1 MYLNYEVQTEKINNV
16 MKLLSVLLN
25 GLNILQRVNEK
36 DVRINQIEFDS
47 RKVCEGTL
55 FVAQKGVVSDGHDY
69 LDSAIAN
76 GAVAVV
82 VEELPQDINDGIVY
96 IKVDNSSYALGILAK
111 NYFEDP
117 SSKLKLVGITG
128 TNGKTTTATLSYDL
142 FSSLGYCCGLI
153 STIVNKI
160 GSKSL
165 ATERTTPDVL
175 SLNKLLLE
183 MVEAKCEYVFMEV
196 SSHAVVQNRIAGL
209 CFFGGV
215 FSNIT
220 HDHLDYHKTFTNYI
234 NAKKGF
240 FDSLPKNA
248 FALTNIDDRNGEKML
263 EGTKARKYAYSLNRL
278 ADFKTKIVENCFE
291 GLLLNING
299 KEVNTLLVGR
309 FNAYNL
315 TAIYAIARLCGLDE
329 QETLVGLSKLRA
341 AAGRFEPHYL
351 KNGATAIIDYAHTPD
366 ALDNV
371 LSTIN
376 SIRTGGTL
384 ITVVGCGG
392 DRDKTKRP
400 EMAAIAKKS
409 SDILILTSDNP
420 RTEEPERILEDMK
433 SGINNLEKVF
443 TITDRREAIK
453 LATQLTKGKEDI
465 ILIAGKGHETYQEI
479 NGVKH
484 HFDDKEEVSKY

>member
-1 MYLNYEVQTEKINNV
+1 ME
-16 MKLLSVLLN
+16 LLSGLLN
-25 GLNILQRVNEK
+25 GLDIIQRVNAK
-36 DVRINQIEFDS
+36 DVQINQIEFDS
-47 RKVCEGTL
+47 RKVCQGTL
-55 FVAQKGVVSDGHDY
+55 FVAQRGVVSDGHNY
-69 LDSAIAN
+69 LDSAISN

-82 VEELPQDINDGIVY
+82 VEELPQNINDEVVY
-96 IKVDNSSYALGILAK
+96 IQVENSSYALGILAK
-111 NYFEDP
+111 NYFHDP

-160 GSKSL
+160 ADKNFP
-165 ATERTTPDVL
+165 TERTTPDVL

-183 MVEAKCEYVFMEV
+183 MVEAKCEFVFMEV
-196 SSHAVVQNRIAGL
+196 SSHAVVQHRIAGL
-209 CFFGGV
+209 SFFGGV

-240 FDSLPKNA
+240 FDSLSSEA
-248 FALTNIDDRNGEKML
+248 FALTNIDDKNGEKMV
-263 EGTKARKYAYSLNRL
+263 ESAKARKYTYSLSRL
-278 ADFKTKIVENCFE
+278 ADYKTKIVENCFE

-299 KEVNTLLVGR
+299 KDVNTMLVGR

-315 TAIYAIARLCGLDE
+315 TAIYAIARLCGLDD
-329 QETLVGLSKLRA
+329 QETLVGLSKLKA
-341 AAGRFEPHYL
+341 ATGRFEPHYL
-351 KNGATAIIDYAHTPD
+351 KNGATAIVDYAHTPD

-376 SIRTGGTL
+376 SIRTTGVL
-384 ITVVGCGG
+384 VTVVGCGG

-400 EMAAIAKKS
+400 QMASIAQKG

-420 RTEEPERILEDMK
+420 RTESPESILKDMN
-433 SGINNLEKVF
+433 SGINDFDKVF

-453 LATQLTKGKEDI
+453 LAAQLTKGKGDI

-479 NGVKH
+479 NGIKY
-484 HFDDKEEVSKY
+484 HFDDKEEVAKY

>member
-1 MYLNYEVQTEKINNV
+1 ME
-16 MKLLSVLLN
+16 LLSGLLN
-25 GLNILQRVNEK
+25 GLDIIQRVNAK
-36 DVRINQIEFDS
+36 DVQINQIEFDS
-47 RKVCEGTL
+47 RKVCQGTL
-55 FVAQKGVVSDGHDY
+55 FVAQRGVVSDGHNY
-69 LDSAIAN
+69 LDSAISN

-82 VEELPQDINDGIVY
+82 VEELPQNINDEVVY
-96 IKVDNSSYALGILAK
+96 IQVENSSYALGILAK
-111 NYFEDP
+111 NYFHDP

-160 GSKSL
+160 ADKNFP
-165 ATERTTPDVL
+165 TERTTPDVL

-183 MVEAKCEYVFMEV
+183 MVEAKCEFVFMEV
-196 SSHAVVQNRIAGL
+196 SSHAVVQHRIAGL
-209 CFFGGV
+209 SFFGGV

-240 FDSLPKNA
+240 FDSLSSEA
-248 FALTNIDDRNGEKML
+248 FALTNIDDKNGEKMV
-263 EGTKARKYAYSLNRL
+263 ESTKAQKYTYSLSRL
-278 ADFKTKIVENCFE
+278 ADYKTKIVENCFE

-299 KEVNTLLVGR
+299 KDVNTMLVGR

-315 TAIYAIARLCGLDE
+315 TAIYAIARLCGLDD
-329 QETLVGLSKLRA
+329 QETLVGLSKLKA

-351 KNGATAIIDYAHTPD
+351 KNGATAIVDYAHTPD

-376 SIRTGGTL
+376 SIRTTGVL
-384 ITVVGCGG
+384 VTVVGCGG

-400 EMAAIAKKS
+400 QMASIAQKG

-420 RTEEPERILEDMK
+420 RTESPESILKDMN
-433 SGINNLEKVF
+433 SGINDFDKVF

-453 LATQLTKGKEDI
+453 LAAQLTKGKGDI

-479 NGVKH
+479 NGVKY
-484 HFDDKEEVSKY
+484 HFDDKEEVAKY

>member
-1 MYLNYEVQTEKINNV
+1 ME
-16 MKLLSVLLN
+16 LLSGLLN
-25 GLNILQRVNEK
+25 GLDIIQRVNAK
-36 DVRINQIEFDS
+36 DVQINQIEFDS
-47 RKVCEGTL
+47 RKVCQGTL
-55 FVAQKGVVSDGHDY
+55 FVAQRGVVSDGHNY
-69 LDSAIAN
+69 LDSAISN

-82 VEELPQDINDGIVY
+82 VEELPQNINDEVVY
-96 IKVDNSSYALGILAK
+96 IQVENSSYALGILAK
-111 NYFEDP
+111 NYFHDP
-117 SSKLKLVGITG
+117 SSKLKLIGITG

-160 GSKSL
+160 ADKNFP
-165 ATERTTPDVL
+165 TERTTPDVL

-183 MVEAKCEYVFMEV
+183 MVEAKCEFVFMEV
-196 SSHAVVQNRIAGL
+196 SSHAVVQHRIAGL
-209 CFFGGV
+209 SFFGGV

-240 FDSLPKNA
+240 FDSLSSEA
-248 FALTNIDDRNGEKML
+248 FALTNIDDKNGEKMV
-263 EGTKARKYAYSLNRL
+263 ESTKAQKYTYSLSRL
-278 ADFKTKIVENCFE
+278 ADYKTKIVENCFE

-299 KEVNTLLVGR
+299 KDVNTMLVGR

-315 TAIYAIARLCGLDE
+315 TAIYAIARLCGLDD
-329 QETLVGLSKLRA
+329 QETLVGLSKLKA

-351 KNGATAIIDYAHTPD
+351 KNGATAIVDYAHTPD

-376 SIRTGGTL
+376 SIRTTGVL
-384 ITVVGCGG
+384 VTVVGCGG

-400 EMAAIAKKS
+400 QMASIAQKG

-420 RTEEPERILEDMK
+420 RTESPESILKDMN
-433 SGINNLEKVF
+433 SGINDFDKVF

-453 LATQLTKGKEDI
+453 LAAQLTKGKGDI

-479 NGVKH
+479 NGIKY
-484 HFDDKEEVSKY
+484 HFDDKEEVAKY

>member
-1 MYLNYEVQTEKINNV
+1 ME
-16 MKLLSVLLN
+16 LLSSLLN
-25 GLNILQRVNEK
+25 GLDILQRVNEK
-36 DVRINQIEFDS
+36 DVQINQIEFDS
-47 RKVCEGTL
+47 RKVCQGTL
-55 FVAQKGVVSDGHDY
+55 FVAQRGVVSDGHNY
-69 LDSAIAN
+69 LDSAISN

-82 VEELPQDINDGIVY
+82 VEELPQNINDEVVY
-96 IKVDNSSYALGILAK
+96 IKVENSSYALGILAK
-111 NYFEDP
+111 NYFHDP

-142 FSSLGYCCGLI
+142 FTSMGYCCGLI

-160 GSKSL
+160 AGKDFL
-165 ATERTTPDVL
+165 TERTTPDVL

-183 MVEAKCEYVFMEV
+183 MVAAKCEYVFMEV
-196 SSHAVVQNRIAGL
+196 SSHAVVQHRIAGL
-209 CFFGGV
+209 RFFGGV

-240 FDSLPKNA
+240 FDSLSSNA
-248 FALTNIDDRNGEKML
+248 FALTNIDDKNGEKMV
-263 EGTKARKYAYSLNRL
+263 ESTKAKKYTYSLNRI
-278 ADFKTKIVENCFE
+278 ADYKTKIVENCFE

-299 KEVNTLLVGR
+299 KEVNTMLVGR

-315 TAIYAIARLCGLDE
+315 TAIYAIARLCGLNE
-329 QETLVGLSKLRA
+329 QETLIGLSKLKA
-341 AAGRFEPHYL
+341 AAGRFEPYYL
-351 KNGATAIIDYAHTPD
+351 KNGATAIVDYAHTPD
-366 ALDNV
+366 ALENV

-376 SIRTGGTL
+376 SIRTTGVL

-400 EMAAIAKKS
+400 QMAAIAQKG

-420 RTEEPERILEDMK
+420 RTERPESILQDMS
-433 SGINNLEKVF
+433 SGINDFDKVF

-453 LATQLTKGKEDI
+453 LAVQLTKGKGDI

-484 HFDDKEEVSKY
+484 HFDDKEEVAKY

>member
-1 MYLNYEVQTEKINNV
+1 ME
-16 MKLLSVLLN
+16 LLSGLLN
-25 GLNILQRVNEK
+25 GLDIIQRVNAK
-36 DVRINQIEFDS
+36 DVQINQIEFDS
-47 RKVCEGTL
+47 RKVCQGTL
-55 FVAQKGVVSDGHDY
+55 FVAQRGVVSDGHNY
-69 LDSAIAN
+69 LDSAISN

-82 VEELPQDINDGIVY
+82 VEELPQNINDEVVY
-96 IKVDNSSYALGILAK
+96 IQVENSSYALGILAK
-111 NYFEDP
+111 NYFHDP

-160 GSKSL
+160 ADKNFP
-165 ATERTTPDVL
+165 TERTTPDVL

-183 MVEAKCEYVFMEV
+183 MVEAKCEFVFMEV
-196 SSHAVVQNRIAGL
+196 SSHAVVQHRIAGL
-209 CFFGGV
+209 SFFGGV

-240 FDSLPKNA
+240 FDSLSSEA
-248 FALTNIDDRNGEKML
+248 FALTNIDDKNGEKMV
-263 EGTKARKYAYSLNRL
+263 ESTKARKYTYSLSRL
-278 ADFKTKIVENCFE
+278 ADYKTKIVENCFE

-299 KEVNTLLVGR
+299 KDVNTMLVGR

-315 TAIYAIARLCGLDE
+315 TAIYAIARLCGLDD
-329 QETLVGLSKLRA
+329 QETLVGLSKLKA

-351 KNGATAIIDYAHTPD
+351 KNGATAIVDYAHTPD

-376 SIRTGGTL
+376 SIRTTGVL
-384 ITVVGCGG
+384 VTVVGCGG

-400 EMAAIAKKS
+400 QMASIAHKG

-420 RTEEPERILEDMK
+420 RTESPESILKDMN
-433 SGINNLEKVF
+433 SGINDFDKVF

-453 LATQLTKGKEDI
+453 LATQLTKGKGDI

-479 NGVKH
+479 NGIKY
-484 HFDDKEEVSKY
+484 HFDDKEEVAKY

>member
-1 MYLNYEVQTEKINNV
+1 ME
-16 MKLLSVLLN
+16 LLSGLLN
-25 GLNILQRVNEK
+25 GLDIIQRVNAK
-36 DVRINQIEFDS
+36 DVQINQIEFDS
-47 RKVCEGTL
+47 RKVCQGTL
-55 FVAQKGVVSDGHDY
+55 FVAQRGVVSDGHNY
-69 LDSAIAN
+69 LDSAISN

-82 VEELPQDINDGIVY
+82 VEELTQNINDEVVY
-96 IKVDNSSYALGILAK
+96 IQVENSSYALGILAK
-111 NYFEDP
+111 NYFHDP

-160 GSKSL
+160 ADKNFS
-165 ATERTTPDVL
+165 TERTTPDVL

-183 MVEAKCEYVFMEV
+183 MVEAKCEFVFMEV
-196 SSHAVVQNRIAGL
+196 SSHAVVQHRIAGL
-209 CFFGGV
+209 SFFGGV

-240 FDSLPKNA
+240 FDSLSSEA
-248 FALTNIDDRNGEKML
+248 FALTNIDDKNGEKMV
-263 EGTKARKYAYSLNRL
+263 ESTKARKYTYSLSRL
-278 ADFKTKIVENCFE
+278 ADYKTKIVENCFE

-299 KEVNTLLVGR
+299 KDVNTMLVGR

-315 TAIYAIARLCGLDE
+315 TAIYAIARLCGLDD
-329 QETLVGLSKLRA
+329 QETLVGLSKLKA

-351 KNGATAIIDYAHTPD
+351 KNGATAIVDYAHTPD

-376 SIRTGGTL
+376 SIRTTGVL
-384 ITVVGCGG
+384 VTVVGCGG

-400 EMAAIAKKS
+400 QMASIAQKG

-420 RTEEPERILEDMK
+420 RTESPESILKDMN
-433 SGINNLEKVF
+433 SGINDFDKVF

-453 LATQLTKGKEDI
+453 LAAQLTKGKGDI

-479 NGVKH
+479 NGIKY
-484 HFDDKEEVSKY
+484 HFDDKEEVAKY

>member
-1 MYLNYEVQTEKINNV
+1 ME
-16 MKLLSVLLN
+16 LLSGLLN
-25 GLNILQRVNEK
+25 GLDIIQRVNAK
-36 DVRINQIEFDS
+36 DVQINQIEFDS
-47 RKVCEGTL
+47 RKVCQGTL
-55 FVAQKGVVSDGHDY
+55 FVAQRGVVSDGHNY
-69 LDSAIAN
+69 LDSAISN

-82 VEELPQDINDGIVY
+82 VEELPQNINDEVVY
-96 IKVDNSSYALGILAK
+96 IQVENSSYALGILAK
-111 NYFEDP
+111 NYFHDP

-160 GSKSL
+160 ADKNFP
-165 ATERTTPDVL
+165 TERTTPDVL

-183 MVEAKCEYVFMEV
+183 MVEAKCEFVFMEV
-196 SSHAVVQNRIAGL
+196 SSHAVVQHRIAGL
-209 CFFGGV
+209 SFFGGV

-240 FDSLPKNA
+240 FDSLSSEA
-248 FALTNIDDRNGEKML
+248 FALTNIDDKNGEKMV
-263 EGTKARKYAYSLNRL
+263 ESTKARKYTYSLSRL
-278 ADFKTKIVENCFE
+278 ADYKTKIVENCFE

-299 KEVNTLLVGR
+299 KDVNTMLVGR

-315 TAIYAIARLCGLDE
+315 TAIYAIARLCGLDD
-329 QETLVGLSKLRA
+329 QETLVGLSKLKA

-351 KNGATAIIDYAHTPD
+351 KNGATAIVDYAHTPD
-366 ALDNV
+366 ALENV

-376 SIRTGGTL
+376 SIRTTGVL
-384 ITVVGCGG
+384 VTVVGCGG

-400 EMAAIAKKS
+400 QMASIAQKG

-420 RTEEPERILEDMK
+420 RTESPESILKDMN
-433 SGINNLEKVF
+433 SGINDFDKVF

-453 LATQLTKGKEDI
+453 LAAQLTKGKGDI

-479 NGVKH
+479 NGIKY
-484 HFDDKEEVSKY
+484 HFDDKEEVAKY

>member
-1 MYLNYEVQTEKINNV
+1 ME
-16 MKLLSVLLN
+16 LLSGLLN
-25 GLNILQRVNEK
+25 GLDIIQRVNAK
-36 DVRINQIEFDS
+36 DVQINQIEFDS
-47 RKVCEGTL
+47 RKVCQGTL
-55 FVAQKGVVSDGHDY
+55 FVAQRGVVSDGHNY
-69 LDSAIAN
+69 LDSAISN

-82 VEELPQDINDGIVY
+82 VEELPQNINDEVVY
-96 IKVDNSSYALGILAK
+96 IQVENSSYALGILAK
-111 NYFEDP
+111 NYFHDP

-128 TNGKTTTATLSYDL
+128 TNGKTTIATLSYDL

-160 GSKSL
+160 ADKNFP
-165 ATERTTPDVL
+165 TERTTPDVL

-183 MVEAKCEYVFMEV
+183 MVEAKCEFVFMEV
-196 SSHAVVQNRIAGL
+196 SSHAVVQHRIAGL
-209 CFFGGV
+209 SFFGGV

-240 FDSLPKNA
+240 FDSLSSEA
-248 FALTNIDDRNGEKML
+248 FALTNIDDKNGEKMV
-263 EGTKARKYAYSLNRL
+263 ESTKARKYTYSLSRL
-278 ADFKTKIVENCFE
+278 ADYKTKIVENCFE

-299 KEVNTLLVGR
+299 KDVNTMLVGR

-315 TAIYAIARLCGLDE
+315 TAIYAIARLCGLND
-329 QETLVGLSKLRA
+329 QETLVGLSKLKA

-351 KNGATAIIDYAHTPD
+351 KNGATAIVDYAHTPD

-376 SIRTGGTL
+376 SIRTTGVL
-384 ITVVGCGG
+384 VTVVGCGG

-400 EMAAIAKKS
+400 QMASIAHKG

-420 RTEEPERILEDMK
+420 RTESPESILKDMN
-433 SGINNLEKVF
+433 SGINDFDKVF

-453 LATQLTKGKEDI
+453 LAAQLTKGKGDI

-479 NGVKH
+479 NGVKY
-484 HFDDKEEVSKY
+484 HFDDKEEVAKY

>member
-1 MYLNYEVQTEKINNV
+1 ME
-16 MKLLSVLLN
+16 LLSGLLN
-25 GLNILQRVNEK
+25 GLDIIQRVNAK
-36 DVRINQIEFDS
+36 DVQINQIEFDS
-47 RKVCEGTL
+47 RKVCQGTL
-55 FVAQKGVVSDGHDY
+55 FVAQRGVVSDGHNY
-69 LDSAIAN
+69 LDSAISN

-82 VEELPQDINDGIVY
+82 VEELPQNMNDEVVY
-96 IKVDNSSYALGILAK
+96 IQVENSSYALGILAK
-111 NYFEDP
+111 NYFHDP

-160 GSKSL
+160 ADKNFP
-165 ATERTTPDVL
+165 TERTTPDVL

-183 MVEAKCEYVFMEV
+183 MVEAKCEIVFMEV
-196 SSHAVVQNRIAGL
+196 SSHAVVQHRIAGL
-209 CFFGGV
+209 SFFGGV

-240 FDSLPKNA
+240 FDSLSSEA
-248 FALTNIDDRNGEKML
+248 FALTNIDDKNGEKMV
-263 EGTKARKYAYSLNRL
+263 ESTKARKYTYSLSRL
-278 ADFKTKIVENCFE
+278 ADYKTKIVENCFE

-299 KEVNTLLVGR
+299 KDVNTMLVGR

-315 TAIYAIARLCGLDE
+315 TAIYAIARLCGLDD
-329 QETLVGLSKLRA
+329 QETLVGLSKLKA

-351 KNGATAIIDYAHTPD
+351 KNGATAIVDYAHTPD

-376 SIRTGGTL
+376 SIRTTGVL
-384 ITVVGCGG
+384 VTVVGCGG

-400 EMAAIAKKS
+400 QMASIAQKG

-420 RTEEPERILEDMK
+420 RTESPESILKDMN
-433 SGINNLEKVF
+433 SGINDFDKVF

-453 LATQLTKGKEDI
+453 LAAQLTKGKGDI

-479 NGVKH
+479 NGIKY
-484 HFDDKEEVSKY
+484 HFDDKEEVAKY

>member
-1 MYLNYEVQTEKINNV
+1 ME
-16 MKLLSVLLN
+16 LLSGLLN
-25 GLNILQRVNEK
+25 GLDIIQRVNAK
-36 DVRINQIEFDS
+36 DVQINQIEFDS
-47 RKVCEGTL
+47 RKVCQGTL
-55 FVAQKGVVSDGHDY
+55 FVAQRGVVSDGHNY
-69 LDSAIAN
+69 LDSAISN

-82 VEELPQDINDGIVY
+82 VEELPQNINDEVVY
-96 IKVDNSSYALGILAK
+96 IQVENSSYALGILAK
-111 NYFEDP
+111 NYFHDP

-160 GSKSL
+160 ADKNFP
-165 ATERTTPDVL
+165 TERTTPDVL

-183 MVEAKCEYVFMEV
+183 MVEAKCEFVFMEV
-196 SSHAVVQNRIAGL
+196 SSHAVVQHRIAGL
-209 CFFGGV
+209 SFFGGV

-240 FDSLPKNA
+240 FDSLSSEA
-248 FALTNIDDRNGEKML
+248 FALTNIDDKNGEKMV
-263 EGTKARKYAYSLNRL
+263 ESTKARKYTYSLSRL
-278 ADFKTKIVENCFE
+278 ADYKTKIVENCFE

-299 KEVNTLLVGR
+299 KDVNTMLVGR

-315 TAIYAIARLCGLDE
+315 TAIYAIARLCGLDD
-329 QETLVGLSKLRA
+329 QETLLGLSKLKA

-351 KNGATAIIDYAHTPD
+351 KNGATAIVDYAHTPD
-366 ALDNV
+366 ALENV

-376 SIRTGGTL
+376 SIRTTGVL
-384 ITVVGCGG
+384 VTVVGCGG

-400 EMAAIAKKS
+400 QMASIAQKG

-420 RTEEPERILEDMK
+420 RIESPESILKDMN
-433 SGINNLEKVF
+433 SGINDFDKVF

-453 LATQLTKGKEDI
+453 LAAQLTKGKGDI

-479 NGVKH
+479 NGIKY
-484 HFDDKEEVSKY
+484 HFDDKEEVAKY

>member
-1 MYLNYEVQTEKINNV
+1 ME
-16 MKLLSVLLN
+16 LLSGLLN
-25 GLNILQRVNEK
+25 GLDIIQRVNAK
-36 DVRINQIEFDS
+36 DVQINQIEFDS
-47 RKVCEGTL
+47 RKVCQGTL
-55 FVAQKGVVSDGHDY
+55 FVAQRGVVSDGHNY
-69 LDSAIAN
+69 LDSAISN

-82 VEELPQDINDGIVY
+82 VEELPQNINDEVVY
-96 IKVDNSSYALGILAK
+96 IQVENSSYALGILAK
-111 NYFEDP
+111 NYFHDP

-160 GSKSL
+160 ADKNFP
-165 ATERTTPDVL
+165 TERTTPDVL

-183 MVEAKCEYVFMEV
+183 MVEAKCEFVFMEV
-196 SSHAVVQNRIAGL
+196 SSHAVVQHRIAGL
-209 CFFGGV
+209 SFFGGV

-240 FDSLPKNA
+240 FDSLSSEA
-248 FALTNIDDRNGEKML
+248 FALTNIDDKNGEKMV
-263 EGTKARKYAYSLNRL
+263 ESTKAQKYTYSLSRL
-278 ADFKTKIVENCFE
+278 ADYKTKIVENCFE

-299 KEVNTLLVGR
+299 KDVNTMLVGR

-315 TAIYAIARLCGLDE
+315 TAIYAIARLCGLND
-329 QETLVGLSKLRA
+329 QETLVGLSKLKA

-351 KNGATAIIDYAHTPD
+351 KNGATAIVDYAHTPD

-376 SIRTGGTL
+376 SIRTTGVL
-384 ITVVGCGG
+384 VTVVGCGG

-400 EMAAIAKKS
+400 QMAFIAQKG

-420 RTEEPERILEDMK
+420 RTESPESILKDMI
-433 SGINNLEKVF
+433 SGINDFDKVF

-453 LATQLTKGKEDI
+453 LATQLTKGKGDI

-479 NGVKH
+479 NGIKY
-484 HFDDKEEVSKY
+484 HFDDKEEVAKY

>member
-1 MYLNYEVQTEKINNV
+1 ME
-16 MKLLSVLLN
+16 LLSGLLN
-25 GLNILQRVNEK
+25 GLDIIQRVNAK
-36 DVRINQIEFDS
+36 DVQINQIEFDS
-47 RKVCEGTL
+47 RKVCQGTL
-55 FVAQKGVVSDGHDY
+55 FVAQRGVVSDGHNY
-69 LDSAIAN
+69 LDSAISN

-82 VEELPQDINDGIVY
+82 VEELPQNINDEVVY
-96 IKVDNSSYALGILAK
+96 IQVENSSYALGILAK
-111 NYFEDP
+111 NYFHDP

-160 GSKSL
+160 ADKNFP
-165 ATERTTPDVL
+165 TERTTPDVL

-183 MVEAKCEYVFMEV
+183 MVEAKCEFVFMEV
-196 SSHAVVQNRIAGL
+196 SSHAVVQHRIAGL
-209 CFFGGV
+209 SFFGGV

-240 FDSLPKNA
+240 FDSLSSEA
-248 FALTNIDDRNGEKML
+248 FALTNIDDKNGEKMV
-263 EGTKARKYAYSLNRL
+263 ESTKARKYTYSLSRL
-278 ADFKTKIVENCFE
+278 ADYKTKIVENCFE

-299 KEVNTLLVGR
+299 KDVNTMLVGR

-315 TAIYAIARLCGLDE
+315 TAIYAIARLCGLDD
-329 QETLVGLSKLRA
+329 QETLVGLSKLKA

-351 KNGATAIIDYAHTPD
+351 KNGATAIVDYAHTPD

-376 SIRTGGTL
+376 SIRTTGVL
-384 ITVVGCGG
+384 VTVVGCGG

-400 EMAAIAKKS
+400 QMASIAHKG

-420 RTEEPERILEDMK
+420 RTESPESILKDMN
-433 SGINNLEKVF
+433 SGINDFDKVF

-453 LATQLTKGKEDI
+453 LAAQLTKGKGDI

-479 NGVKH
+479 NGIKY
-484 HFDDKEEVSKY
+484 HFDDKEEVAKY

>member
-1 MYLNYEVQTEKINNV
+1 ME
-16 MKLLSVLLN
+16 LLSGLLN
-25 GLNILQRVNEK
+25 GLDIIQRVNAK
-36 DVRINQIEFDS
+36 DVQINQIEFDS
-47 RKVCEGTL
+47 RKVCQGTL
-55 FVAQKGVVSDGHDY
+55 FVAQRGVVSDGHNY
-69 LDSAIAN
+69 LDSAISN

-82 VEELPQDINDGIVY
+82 VEELPQNINDEVVY
-96 IKVDNSSYALGILAK
+96 IQVENSSYALGILAK
-111 NYFEDP
+111 NYFHDP

-160 GSKSL
+160 ADKNFP
-165 ATERTTPDVL
+165 TERTTPDVL

-183 MVEAKCEYVFMEV
+183 MVEAKCEFVFMEV
-196 SSHAVVQNRIAGL
+196 SSHAVVQYRIAGL
-209 CFFGGV
+209 SFFGGV

-240 FDSLPKNA
+240 FDSLSSEA
-248 FALTNIDDRNGEKML
+248 FALTNIDDKNGEKMV
-263 EGTKARKYAYSLNRL
+263 ESTKAQKYTYSLSRL
-278 ADFKTKIVENCFE
+278 ADYKTKIVENCFE

-299 KEVNTLLVGR
+299 KDVNTMLVGR

-315 TAIYAIARLCGLDE
+315 TAIYAIARLCGLDD
-329 QETLVGLSKLRA
+329 QETLVGLSKLKA

-351 KNGATAIIDYAHTPD
+351 KNGATAIVDYAHTPD

-376 SIRTGGTL
+376 SIRTTGVL
-384 ITVVGCGG
+384 VTVVGCGG

-400 EMAAIAKKS
+400 QMASIAQKG

-420 RTEEPERILEDMK
+420 RTESPESILKDMN
-433 SGINNLEKVF
+433 SGINDFDKVF

-453 LATQLTKGKEDI
+453 LAAQLTKGKGDI

-479 NGVKH
+479 NGVKY
-484 HFDDKEEVSKY
+484 HFDDKEEVAKY

>member
-1 MYLNYEVQTEKINNV
+1 ME
-16 MKLLSVLLN
+16 LLSRLLN
-25 GLNILQRVNEK
+25 GLSIQQIVNEK
-36 DVRINQIEFDS
+36 DVQINQIEFDS
-47 RKVCEGTL
+47 RKVCQGTL
-55 FVAQKGVVSDGHDY
+55 FVAQRGVVSDGHDY
-69 LDSAIAN
+69 LDSAISN

-82 VEELPQDINDGIVY
+82 VEELPKNINDEVVY
-96 IKVDNSSYALGILAK
+96 IQVENSSYALGILAK
-111 NYFEDP
+111 NYFHDP
-117 SSKLKLVGITG
+117 SSKLKLVGVTG

-160 GSKSL
+160 ADKNFS
-165 ATERTTPDVL
+165 TERTTPDVL

-183 MVEAKCEYVFMEV
+183 MVEAKCEFVFMEV
-196 SSHAVVQNRIAGL
+196 SSHAVVQHRIAGL
-209 CFFGGV
+209 SFFGGV

-240 FDSLPKNA
+240 FDSLSSEA
-248 FALTNIDDRNGEKML
+248 FALTNIDDKNGEKMV
-263 EGTKARKYAYSLNRL
+263 ESTKARKYTYSLSRL
-278 ADFKTKIVENCFE
+278 ADYKTKIVENCFE

-299 KEVNTLLVGR
+299 KDVNTMLVGR

-315 TAIYAIARLCGLDE
+315 TAIYAIARLCGLDD
-329 QETLVGLSKLRA
+329 QETLVGLSKLKA

-351 KNGATAIIDYAHTPD
+351 KNGATAIVDYAHTPD

-376 SIRTGGTL
+376 SIRTTGVL
-384 ITVVGCGG
+384 VTVVGCGG

-400 EMAAIAKKS
+400 QMASIAQKG

-420 RTEEPERILEDMK
+420 RTENPESILKDMS
-433 SGINNLEKVF
+433 SGINDFDKVF

-453 LATQLTKGKEDI
+453 LAAQLTKGKGDI

-479 NGVKH
+479 NGIKY
-484 HFDDKEEVSKY
+484 HFDDKEEVAKY

>member
-1 MYLNYEVQTEKINNV
+1 ME
-16 MKLLSVLLN
+16 LLSGLLN
-25 GLNILQRVNEK
+25 GLDIIQRVNAK
-36 DVRINQIEFDS
+36 DVQINQIEFDS
-47 RKVCEGTL
+47 RKVCQGTL
-55 FVAQKGVVSDGHDY
+55 FVAQRGVVSDGHNY
-69 LDSAIAN
+69 LDSAISN

-82 VEELPQDINDGIVY
+82 VEELPQNINDEVVY
-96 IKVDNSSYALGILAK
+96 IQVENSSYALGILAK
-111 NYFEDP
+111 NYFHDP

-160 GSKSL
+160 ADKNFP
-165 ATERTTPDVL
+165 TERTTPDVL

-183 MVEAKCEYVFMEV
+183 MVEAKCEFVFMEV
-196 SSHAVVQNRIAGL
+196 SSHAVVQHRIAGL
-209 CFFGGV
+209 SFFGGV

-240 FDSLPKNA
+240 FDSLSSEA
-248 FALTNIDDRNGEKML
+248 FALTNIDDKNGEKMV
-263 EGTKARKYAYSLNRL
+263 ESTKARKYTYSLSRL
-278 ADFKTKIVENCFE
+278 ADYKTKIVENCFE

-299 KEVNTLLVGR
+299 KDVNTMLVGR

-315 TAIYAIARLCGLDE
+315 TAIYAIARLCGLND
-329 QETLVGLSKLRA
+329 QETLVGLSKLKA

-351 KNGATAIIDYAHTPD
+351 KNGATAIVDYAHTPD
-366 ALDNV
+366 ALENV

-376 SIRTGGTL
+376 SIRTTGVL
-384 ITVVGCGG
+384 VTVVGCGG

-400 EMAAIAKKS
+400 QMASIAQKG

-420 RTEEPERILEDMK
+420 RTESPESILKDMN
-433 SGINNLEKVF
+433 SGINDFDKVF

-453 LATQLTKGKEDI
+453 LAVQLTKGKGDI

-479 NGVKH
+479 NGIKY
-484 HFDDKEEVSKY
+484 HFDDKEEVAKY

>member
-1 MYLNYEVQTEKINNV
+1 ME
-16 MKLLSVLLN
+16 LLSGLLN
-25 GLNILQRVNEK
+25 GLDIIQRVNAK
-36 DVRINQIEFDS
+36 DVQINQIEFDS
-47 RKVCEGTL
+47 RKVCQGTL
-55 FVAQKGVVSDGHDY
+55 FVAQRGVVSDGHNY
-69 LDSAIAN
+69 LDSAISN

-82 VEELPQDINDGIVY
+82 VEELPQNINDKVVY
-96 IKVDNSSYALGILAK
+96 IQVENSSYALGILAK
-111 NYFEDP
+111 NYFHDP

-160 GSKSL
+160 DDKNFS
-165 ATERTTPDVL
+165 TERTTPDVL

-183 MVEAKCEYVFMEV
+183 MVEAKCEFVFMEV
-196 SSHAVVQNRIAGL
+196 SSHAVVQHRIAGL
-209 CFFGGV
+209 SFFGGV

-240 FDSLPKNA
+240 FDSLSSEA
-248 FALTNIDDRNGEKML
+248 FALTNIDDKNGEKMV
-263 EGTKARKYAYSLNRL
+263 ESTKARKYTYSLSRL
-278 ADFKTKIVENCFE
+278 ADYKTKIVENCFE

-299 KEVNTLLVGR
+299 KNVNTMLVGR

-315 TAIYAIARLCGLDE
+315 TAIYAIARLCGLDD
-329 QETLVGLSKLRA
+329 QETLVGLSKLKA

-351 KNGATAIIDYAHTPD
+351 KNGATAIVDYAHTPD
-366 ALDNV
+366 ALENV

-376 SIRTGGTL
+376 SIRTTGVL
-384 ITVVGCGG
+384 VTVVGCGG

-400 EMAAIAKKS
+400 QMASIAQKG

-420 RTEEPERILEDMK
+420 RTESPESILKDMN
-433 SGINNLEKVF
+433 SGINDFDKVF

-453 LATQLTKGKEDI
+453 LAAQLTKGKGDI

-479 NGVKH
+479 NGIKY
-484 HFDDKEEVSKY
+484 HFDDKEEVAKY

>member
-1 MYLNYEVQTEKINNV
+1 ME
-16 MKLLSVLLN
+16 LLSGLLN
-25 GLNILQRVNEK
+25 GLDIIQRVNAK
-36 DVRINQIEFDS
+36 DAQINQIEFDS
-47 RKVCEGTL
+47 RKVCQGTL
-55 FVAQKGVVSDGHDY
+55 FVAQRGVVSDGHNY
-69 LDSAIAN
+69 LDSAISN

-82 VEELPQDINDGIVY
+82 VEELPQNINDEVVY
-96 IKVDNSSYALGILAK
+96 IQVENSSYALGILAK
-111 NYFEDP
+111 NYFHDP

-160 GSKSL
+160 ADKNIP
-165 ATERTTPDVL
+165 TERTTPDVL
-175 SLNKLLLE
+175 SLNKLLLK
-183 MVEAKCEYVFMEV
+183 MVEAKCEFVFMEV
-196 SSHAVVQNRIAGL
+196 SSHAVVQHRIAGL
-209 CFFGGV
+209 SFFGGV

-240 FDSLPKNA
+240 FDSLSSEA
-248 FALTNIDDRNGEKML
+248 FALTNIDDKNGEKMV
-263 EGTKARKYAYSLNRL
+263 ESTKARKYTYSLSRL
-278 ADFKTKIVENCFE
+278 ADYKTKIVENCFE

-299 KEVNTLLVGR
+299 KDVNTMLVGR

-315 TAIYAIARLCGLDE
+315 TAIYAIARLCGLND
-329 QETLVGLSKLRA
+329 QETLVRLSKLKA

-351 KNGATAIIDYAHTPD
+351 KNGATAIVDYAHTPD
-366 ALDNV
+366 ALENV

-376 SIRTGGTL
+376 SIRTTGVL
-384 ITVVGCGG
+384 VTVVGCGG

-400 EMAAIAKKS
+400 QMASIAQKG

-420 RTEEPERILEDMK
+420 RTENPESILKDMN
-433 SGINNLEKVF
+433 SGINDFDKVF

-453 LATQLTKGKEDI
+453 LAAQLTKGKGDI

-479 NGVKH
+479 NGVKY
-484 HFDDKEEVSKY
+484 HFDDKEEVAKY

>member
-1 MYLNYEVQTEKINNV
+1 ME
-16 MKLLSVLLN
+16 LLSDLLN
-25 GLNILQRVNEK
+25 GLDIIQRVNAK
-36 DVRINQIEFDS
+36 DVQINQIEFDS
-47 RKVCEGTL
+47 RKVCQGTL
-55 FVAQKGVVSDGHDY
+55 FVAQRGVVSDGHNY
-69 LDSAIAN
+69 LDSAISN

-82 VEELPQDINDGIVY
+82 VEELPQNINDEVVY
-96 IKVDNSSYALGILAK
+96 IQVENSSYALGILAK
-111 NYFEDP
+111 NYFHDP

-160 GSKSL
+160 ADKNFP
-165 ATERTTPDVL
+165 TERTTPDVL

-183 MVEAKCEYVFMEV
+183 MVEAKCEFVFMEV
-196 SSHAVVQNRIAGL
+196 SSHAVVQHRIAGL
-209 CFFGGV
+209 SFFGGV

-240 FDSLPKNA
+240 FDSLSSRA
-248 FALTNIDDRNGEKML
+248 FALTNIDDKNGEKMV
-263 EGTKARKYAYSLNRL
+263 ESTKAQKYTYSLSRL
-278 ADFKTKIVENCFE
+278 ADYKTKIVENCFE

-299 KEVNTLLVGR
+299 KDVNTMLVGR

-315 TAIYAIARLCGLDE
+315 TAIYAIARLCGLDD
-329 QETLVGLSKLRA
+329 QETLVGLSKLKA

-351 KNGATAIIDYAHTPD
+351 KNGATAIVDYAHTPD
-366 ALDNV
+366 ALENV

-376 SIRTGGTL
+376 SIRTTGVL
-384 ITVVGCGG
+384 VTVVGCGG

-400 EMAAIAKKS
+400 QMASIAQKG

-420 RTEEPERILEDMK
+420 RTESPESILKDMN
-433 SGINNLEKVF
+433 SGINDFDKVF

-453 LATQLTKGKEDI
+453 LAAQLTKGKGDI
-465 ILIAGKGHETYQEI
+465 ILIAGKGHEAYQEI
-479 NGVKH
+479 NGIKY
-484 HFDDKEEVSKY
+484 HFDDKEEVAKY

>member
-1 MYLNYEVQTEKINNV
+1 ME
-16 MKLLSVLLN
+16 LLSRLLN
-25 GLNILQRVNEK
+25 GLSIQQRVNEK
-36 DVRINQIEFDS
+36 DVQINQIEFDS
-47 RKVCEGTL
+47 RKVCQGTL
-55 FVAQKGVVSDGHDY
+55 FVAQRGVVSDGHDY
-69 LDSAIAN
+69 LDSAISN

-82 VEELPQDINDGIVY
+82 VEELPQNINDEVVY
-96 IKVDNSSYALGILAK
+96 IQVENSSYALGILAK
-111 NYFEDP
+111 NYFHDP

-160 GSKSL
+160 AGKNFP
-165 ATERTTPDVL
+165 TERTTPDVL

-183 MVEAKCEYVFMEV
+183 MVEAKCEFVFMEV
-196 SSHAVVQNRIAGL
+196 SSHAVVQHRIAGL
-209 CFFGGV
+209 SFFGGV

-240 FDSLPKNA
+240 FDSLSSKA
-248 FALTNIDDRNGEKML
+248 FALTNIDDKNGEKMV
-263 EGTKARKYAYSLNRL
+263 ESTKAQKYTYSLNRL
-278 ADFKTKIVENCFE
+278 ADYKTKMVENCFE

-299 KEVNTLLVGR
+299 KDVNTMLVGR

-315 TAIYAIARLCGLDE
+315 TAIYAIARLCGLND
-329 QETLVGLSKLRA
+329 QETLVGLSKLKA

-351 KNGATAIIDYAHTPD
+351 KNGATAIVDYAHTPD
-366 ALDNV
+366 ALENV

-376 SIRTGGTL
+376 SIRTTGVL
-384 ITVVGCGG
+384 VTVVGCGG

-400 EMAAIAKKS
+400 QMASIAQKG

-420 RTEEPERILEDMK
+420 RTESPESILKDMS
-433 SGINNLEKVF
+433 SGINDFDKVF

-453 LATQLTKGKEDI
+453 LAAQLTKGKGDI

-484 HFDDKEEVSKY
+484 HFDDKEEVGKY

>member
-1 MYLNYEVQTEKINNV
+1 ME
-16 MKLLSVLLN
+16 LLSRLLN
-25 GLNILQRVNEK
+25 GLSIQQRVNEK
-36 DVRINQIEFDS
+36 DVQINQIEFDS
-47 RKVCEGTL
+47 RKVCQGTL
-55 FVAQKGVVSDGHDY
+55 FVAQRGVVSDGHDY
-69 LDSAIAN
+69 LDSAISN

-82 VEELPQDINDGIVY
+82 VEELPQNINDEVVY
-96 IKVDNSSYALGILAK
+96 IQVENSSYALGILAK
-111 NYFEDP
+111 NYFHDP

-160 GSKSL
+160 AGKNFP
-165 ATERTTPDVL
+165 TERTTPDVL

-183 MVEAKCEYVFMEV
+183 MVEAKCEFVFMEV
-196 SSHAVVQNRIAGL
+196 SSHAVVQHRIAGL
-209 CFFGGV
+209 SFFGGV

-240 FDSLPKNA
+240 FDSLSSKA
-248 FALTNIDDRNGEKML
+248 FALTNIDDKNGEKMV
-263 EGTKARKYAYSLNRL
+263 ESTKAQKYTYSLNRL
-278 ADFKTKIVENCFE
+278 ADYKTKIVENCFE

-299 KEVNTLLVGR
+299 KDVNTMLVGR

-315 TAIYAIARLCGLDE
+315 TAIYAIARLCGLDD
-329 QETLVGLSKLRA
+329 QETLVGLSKLKA

-351 KNGATAIIDYAHTPD
+351 KNGATAIVDYAHTPD
-366 ALDNV
+366 ALENV

-376 SIRTGGTL
+376 SIRTTGVL
-384 ITVVGCGG
+384 VTVVGCGG

-400 EMAAIAKKS
+400 QMASIAQKS

-420 RTEEPERILEDMK
+420 RTESPESILKDMS
-433 SGINNLEKVF
+433 SGINDFDKVF

-453 LATQLTKGKEDI
+453 LAAQLTKGKGDI

-484 HFDDKEEVSKY
+484 HFDDKEEVAKY

>member
-1 MYLNYEVQTEKINNV
+1 ME
-16 MKLLSVLLN
+16 LLSGLLN
-25 GLNILQRVNEK
+25 GLDIIQRVNAK
-36 DVRINQIEFDS
+36 DVQINQIEFDS
-47 RKVCEGTL
+47 RKVCQGTL
-55 FVAQKGVVSDGHDY
+55 FVAQRGVVSDGHNY
-69 LDSAIAN
+69 LDSAISN

-82 VEELPQDINDGIVY
+82 VEELPQNINDEVVY
-96 IKVDNSSYALGILAK
+96 IQVENSSYALGILAK
-111 NYFEDP
+111 NYFHDP

-160 GSKSL
+160 ADKNFP
-165 ATERTTPDVL
+165 TERTTPDVL

-183 MVEAKCEYVFMEV
+183 MVEAKCEFVFMEV
-196 SSHAVVQNRIAGL
+196 SSHAVVQHRIAGL
-209 CFFGGV
+209 SFFGGV

-240 FDSLPKNA
+240 FDSLSSEA
-248 FALTNIDDRNGEKML
+248 FALTNIDDKNGEKMV
-263 EGTKARKYAYSLNRL
+263 ESTKAQKYTYSLSRL
-278 ADFKTKIVENCFE
+278 ADYKTKIVENCFE

-299 KEVNTLLVGR
+299 KDVNTMLVGR

-315 TAIYAIARLCGLDE
+315 TAIYAIARLCGLND
-329 QETLVGLSKLRA
+329 QETLVGLSKLKA

-351 KNGATAIIDYAHTPD
+351 KNGATAIVDYAHTPD

-376 SIRTGGTL
+376 SIRTTGVL
-384 ITVVGCGG
+384 VTVVGCGG

-400 EMAAIAKKS
+400 QMASIAQKG

-420 RTEEPERILEDMK
+420 RTESPESILKDMN
-433 SGINNLEKVF
+433 SGINDFDKVF

-453 LATQLTKGKEDI
+453 LAAQLTKGKGDI

-479 NGVKH
+479 NGVKY
-484 HFDDKEEVSKY
+484 HFDDKEEVAKY

>member
-1 MYLNYEVQTEKINNV
+1 ME
-16 MKLLSVLLN
+16 LLSGLLN
-25 GLNILQRVNEK
+25 GLDIIQRVNAK
-36 DVRINQIEFDS
+36 DVQINQIEFDS
-47 RKVCEGTL
+47 RKVCQGTL
-55 FVAQKGVVSDGHDY
+55 FVAQRGVVSDGHNY
-69 LDSAIAN
+69 LDSAISN

-82 VEELPQDINDGIVY
+82 VEELPQNINDEVVY
-96 IKVDNSSYALGILAK
+96 IQVENSSYALGILAK
-111 NYFEDP
+111 NYFHDP

-160 GSKSL
+160 ADKNFP
-165 ATERTTPDVL
+165 TERTTPDVL

-183 MVEAKCEYVFMEV
+183 MVEAKCEFVFMEV
-196 SSHAVVQNRIAGL
+196 SSHAVVQHRIAGL
-209 CFFGGV
+209 SFFGGV

-240 FDSLPKNA
+240 FDSLSSEA
-248 FALTNIDDRNGEKML
+248 FALTNIDDKNGEKMV
-263 EGTKARKYAYSLNRL
+263 ESTKARKYTYSLSHL
-278 ADFKTKIVENCFE
+278 ADYKTKIVENCFE

-299 KEVNTLLVGR
+299 KDVNTMLVGR

-315 TAIYAIARLCGLDE
+315 TAIYAIARLCGLDD
-329 QETLVGLSKLRA
+329 QETLVGLSKLKA

-351 KNGATAIIDYAHTPD
+351 KNGATAIVDYAHTPD

-376 SIRTGGTL
+376 SIRTTGVL
-384 ITVVGCGG
+384 VTVVGCGG

-400 EMAAIAKKS
+400 QMASIAHKG

-420 RTEEPERILEDMK
+420 RTESPESILKDMN
-433 SGINNLEKVF
+433 SGINDFDKVF

-453 LATQLTKGKEDI
+453 LAAQLTKGKGDI

-479 NGVKH
+479 NGVKY
-484 HFDDKEEVSKY
+484 HFDDKEEVAKY

>member
-1 MYLNYEVQTEKINNV
+1 ME
-16 MKLLSVLLN
+16 LLSGLLN
-25 GLNILQRVNEK
+25 GLDIIQRVNAK
-36 DVRINQIEFDS
+36 DVQINQIEFDS
-47 RKVCEGTL
+47 RKVCQGTL
-55 FVAQKGVVSDGHDY
+55 FVAQRGVVSDGHNY
-69 LDSAIAN
+69 LDSAISK

-82 VEELPQDINDGIVY
+82 VEELPQNINDEVVY
-96 IKVDNSSYALGILAK
+96 IQVENSSYALGILAK
-111 NYFEDP
+111 NYFHDP

-160 GSKSL
+160 ADKNFP
-165 ATERTTPDVL
+165 TERTTPDVL

-183 MVEAKCEYVFMEV
+183 MVEAKCEFVFMEV
-196 SSHAVVQNRIAGL
+196 SSHAVVQHRIAGL
-209 CFFGGV
+209 SFFGGV

-240 FDSLPKNA
+240 FDSLSSEA
-248 FALTNIDDRNGEKML
+248 FALTNIDDKNGEKMV
-263 EGTKARKYAYSLNRL
+263 ESTKAQKYTYSLSRL
-278 ADFKTKIVENCFE
+278 ADYKTKIVENCFE

-299 KEVNTLLVGR
+299 KDVNTMLVGR

-315 TAIYAIARLCGLDE
+315 TAIYAIARLCGLND
-329 QETLVGLSKLRA
+329 QETLVGLSKLKA

-351 KNGATAIIDYAHTPD
+351 KNGATAIVDYAHTPD
-366 ALDNV
+366 ALENV

-376 SIRTGGTL
+376 SIRTTGVL
-384 ITVVGCGG
+384 VTVVGCGG

-400 EMAAIAKKS
+400 QMASIAQKG

-420 RTEEPERILEDMK
+420 RTESPESILKDMN
-433 SGINNLEKVF
+433 SGINDFDKVF

-453 LATQLTKGKEDI
+453 LAAQLTKGKGDI

-479 NGVKH
+479 NGVKY
-484 HFDDKEEVSKY
+484 HFDDKEEVAKY

>member
-1 MYLNYEVQTEKINNV
+1 ME
-16 MKLLSVLLN
+16 LLSGLLN
-25 GLNILQRVNEK
+25 GLDIIQRVNAK
-36 DVRINQIEFDS
+36 DVQINQIEFDS
-47 RKVCEGTL
+47 RKVCQGTL
-55 FVAQKGVVSDGHDY
+55 FVAQRGVVSDGHNY
-69 LDSAIAN
+69 LDSAISN

-82 VEELPQDINDGIVY
+82 VEELPQNINDEVVY
-96 IKVDNSSYALGILAK
+96 IQVENSSYALGILAK
-111 NYFEDP
+111 NYFHDP

-160 GSKSL
+160 ADKNFP
-165 ATERTTPDVL
+165 TERTTPDVL

-183 MVEAKCEYVFMEV
+183 MVEAKCEFVFMEV
-196 SSHAVVQNRIAGL
+196 SSHAVVQHRIAGL
-209 CFFGGV
+209 SFFGGV

-240 FDSLPKNA
+240 FDSLSSEA
-248 FALTNIDDRNGEKML
+248 FALTNIDDKNGEKMV
-263 EGTKARKYAYSLNRL
+263 ESTKARTYTYSLSRL
-278 ADFKTKIVENCFE
+278 ADYKTKIVENCFE

-299 KEVNTLLVGR
+299 KDVNTMLVGR

-315 TAIYAIARLCGLDE
+315 TAIYAIARLCGLDD
-329 QETLVGLSKLRA
+329 QETLVGLSKLKA

-351 KNGATAIIDYAHTPD
+351 KNGATAIVDYAHTPD

-376 SIRTGGTL
+376 SIRTTGVL
-384 ITVVGCGG
+384 VTVVGCGG

-400 EMAAIAKKS
+400 QMASIAQKG

-420 RTEEPERILEDMK
+420 RTESPESILKDMN
-433 SGINNLEKVF
+433 SGINDFDKVF

-453 LATQLTKGKEDI
+453 LAAQLTKGKGDI

-479 NGVKH
+479 NGIKY
-484 HFDDKEEVSKY
+484 HFDDKEEVAKY

>member
-1 MYLNYEVQTEKINNV
+1 ME
-16 MKLLSVLLN
+16 LLSGLLN
-25 GLNILQRVNEK
+25 GLDIIQRVNAK
-36 DVRINQIEFDS
+36 DVQINQIEFDS
-47 RKVCEGTL
+47 RKVCQGTL
-55 FVAQKGVVSDGHDY
+55 FVAQRGVVSDGHNY
-69 LDSAIAN
+69 LDSAISN

-82 VEELPQDINDGIVY
+82 VEELPQNINDEVVY
-96 IKVDNSSYALGILAK
+96 IQVENSSYALGILAK
-111 NYFEDP
+111 NYFHDP

-160 GSKSL
+160 ADKNFP
-165 ATERTTPDVL
+165 TERTTPDVL

-183 MVEAKCEYVFMEV
+183 MVEAKCEFVFMEV
-196 SSHAVVQNRIAGL
+196 SSHAVVQHRIAGL
-209 CFFGGV
+209 SFFGGV

-240 FDSLPKNA
+240 FDSLSSEA
-248 FALTNIDDRNGEKML
+248 FALTNIDDKNGEKMV
-263 EGTKARKYAYSLNRL
+263 ESTKARKYTYSLSRL
-278 ADFKTKIVENCFE
+278 ADYKTKIVENCFE

-299 KEVNTLLVGR
+299 KDVNTMLVGR

-315 TAIYAIARLCGLDE
+315 TAIYAIARLCGLDD
-329 QETLVGLSKLRA
+329 QETLVGLSKLKA

-351 KNGATAIIDYAHTPD
+351 KNGATAIVDYAHTPD
-366 ALDNV
+366 ALENV

-376 SIRTGGTL
+376 SIRTTGVL
-384 ITVVGCGG
+384 VTVVGCGG

-400 EMAAIAKKS
+400 QMASIAHKG

-420 RTEEPERILEDMK
+420 RTESPESILKDMN
-433 SGINNLEKVF
+433 SGINDFDKVF
-443 TITDRREAIK
+443 TITDRREAIE
-453 LATQLTKGKEDI
+453 LAAQLTKGKGDI

-479 NGVKH
+479 NGVKY
-484 HFDDKEEVSKY
+484 HFDDKEEVAKY

>member
-1 MYLNYEVQTEKINNV
+1 ME
-16 MKLLSVLLN
+16 LLSGLLN
-25 GLNILQRVNEK
+25 GLDIIQRVNAK
-36 DVRINQIEFDS
+36 DVQINQIEFDS
-47 RKVCEGTL
+47 RKVCQGTL
-55 FVAQKGVVSDGHDY
+55 FVAQRGVVSDGHNY
-69 LDSAIAN
+69 LDSAISN

-82 VEELPQDINDGIVY
+82 VEELPQNINDEVVY
-96 IKVDNSSYALGILAK
+96 IQVENSSYALGILAK
-111 NYFEDP
+111 NYFHDP

-160 GSKSL
+160 ADKNFP
-165 ATERTTPDVL
+165 TERTTPDVL

-183 MVEAKCEYVFMEV
+183 MVEAKCEFVFMEV
-196 SSHAVVQNRIAGL
+196 SSHAVVQHRIAGL
-209 CFFGGV
+209 SFFGGV

-240 FDSLPKNA
+240 FDSLSSEA
-248 FALTNIDDRNGEKML
+248 FALTNIDDKNGEKMV
-263 EGTKARKYAYSLNRL
+263 ESTKARKYTYSLSRL
-278 ADFKTKIVENCFE
+278 ADYKTKIVENCFE

-299 KEVNTLLVGR
+299 KDVNTMLVGR

-315 TAIYAIARLCGLDE
+315 TAIYAIARLCGLDD
-329 QETLVGLSKLRA
+329 QETLVGLSKLKA

-351 KNGATAIIDYAHTPD
+351 KNGATAIVDYAHTPD

-376 SIRTGGTL
+376 SIRTTGVL
-384 ITVVGCGG
+384 VTVVGCGG

-400 EMAAIAKKS
+400 QMASIAQKG

-420 RTEEPERILEDMK
+420 RTESPESILKDMN
-433 SGINNLEKVF
+433 SGINDFDKVF

-453 LATQLTKGKEDI
+453 LAAQLTKGKGDI

-479 NGVKH
+479 NGVKY
-484 HFDDKEEVSKY
+484 HFDDKEEVAKY

>member
-1 MYLNYEVQTEKINNV
+1 ME
-16 MKLLSVLLN
+16 LLSRLLN
-25 GLNILQRVNEK
+25 GLSIQQRVNEK
-36 DVRINQIEFDS
+36 DVQINQIEFDS
-47 RKVCEGTL
+47 RKVCQGTL
-55 FVAQKGVVSDGHDY
+55 FVAQRGVVSDGHDY
-69 LDSAIAN
+69 LDSAISN

-82 VEELPQDINDGIVY
+82 VEELPQNINDEVVY
-96 IKVDNSSYALGILAK
+96 IQVENSSYALGILAK
-111 NYFEDP
+111 NYFHDP

-160 GSKSL
+160 AGKNFP
-165 ATERTTPDVL
+165 TERTTPDVL

-183 MVEAKCEYVFMEV
+183 MVEAKCEFVFMEV
-196 SSHAVVQNRIAGL
+196 SSHAVVQHRIAGL
-209 CFFGGV
+209 SFFGGV

-240 FDSLPKNA
+240 FDSLSSKA
-248 FALTNIDDRNGEKML
+248 FALTNIDDKNGEKMV
-263 EGTKARKYAYSLNRL
+263 ESTKAQKYTYSLNRL
-278 ADFKTKIVENCFE
+278 ADYKTKIVENCFE

-299 KEVNTLLVGR
+299 KDVNTMLVGR

-315 TAIYAIARLCGLDE
+315 TAIYAIARLCGLND
-329 QETLVGLSKLRA
+329 QETLVGLSKLKA

-351 KNGATAIIDYAHTPD
+351 KNGATAIVDYAHTPD
-366 ALDNV
+366 ALENV

-376 SIRTGGTL
+376 SIRTTGVL
-384 ITVVGCGG
+384 VTVVGCGG

-400 EMAAIAKKS
+400 QMASIAQKS

-420 RTEEPERILEDMK
+420 RTESPESILKDMS
-433 SGINNLEKVF
+433 SGINDFDKVF

-453 LATQLTKGKEDI
+453 LAAQLTKGKGDI

-484 HFDDKEEVSKY
+484 HFDDKEEVAKY

>member
-1 MYLNYEVQTEKINNV
+1 ME
-16 MKLLSVLLN
+16 LLSGLLN
-25 GLNILQRVNEK
+25 GLDIIQRVNAK
-36 DVRINQIEFDS
+36 DVQINQIEFDS
-47 RKVCEGTL
+47 RKVCQGTL
-55 FVAQKGVVSDGHDY
+55 FVAQRGVVSDGHNY
-69 LDSAIAN
+69 LDSAISN

-82 VEELPQDINDGIVY
+82 VEELPQNINDEVVY
-96 IKVDNSSYALGILAK
+96 IQVENSSYALGILAK
-111 NYFEDP
+111 NYFHDP

-160 GSKSL
+160 ADKNFP
-165 ATERTTPDVL
+165 TERTTPDVL

-183 MVEAKCEYVFMEV
+183 MVEAKCEFVFMEV
-196 SSHAVVQNRIAGL
+196 SSHAVVQHRIAGL
-209 CFFGGV
+209 SFFGGV

-240 FDSLPKNA
+240 FDSLSSEA
-248 FALTNIDDRNGEKML
+248 FALTNIDDKNGEKMV
-263 EGTKARKYAYSLNRL
+263 ESTKARKYTYSLSRL
-278 ADFKTKIVENCFE
+278 ADYKTKIVENCFE

-299 KEVNTLLVGR
+299 KDVNTMLVGR

-315 TAIYAIARLCGLDE
+315 TAIYAIARLCGLDD
-329 QETLVGLSKLRA
+329 QETLVGLSKLKA

-351 KNGATAIIDYAHTPD
+351 KNGATAIVDYAHTPD

-376 SIRTGGTL
+376 SIRTTGVL
-384 ITVVGCGG
+384 VTVVGCGG

-400 EMAAIAKKS
+400 QMASIAQKG

-420 RTEEPERILEDMK
+420 RTENPESILKDMS
-433 SGINNLEKVF
+433 SGINDFDKVF

-453 LATQLTKGKEDI
+453 LAAQLTKGKGDI

-479 NGVKH
+479 NGIKY
-484 HFDDKEEVSKY
+484 HFDDKEEVAKY

>member
-1 MYLNYEVQTEKINNV
+1 ME
-16 MKLLSVLLN
+16 LLSGLLN
-25 GLNILQRVNEK
+25 GLDIIQRVNAK
-36 DVRINQIEFDS
+36 DVQINQIEFDS
-47 RKVCEGTL
+47 RKVCQGTL
-55 FVAQKGVVSDGHDY
+55 FVAQRGVVSDGHNY
-69 LDSAIAN
+69 LDSAISN

-82 VEELPQDINDGIVY
+82 VEELPQNINDEVVY
-96 IKVDNSSYALGILAK
+96 IQVENSSYALGILAK
-111 NYFEDP
+111 NYFHDP

-160 GSKSL
+160 ADKNFP
-165 ATERTTPDVL
+165 TERTTPDVL

-183 MVEAKCEYVFMEV
+183 MVEAKCEFVFMEV
-196 SSHAVVQNRIAGL
+196 SSHAVVQHRIAGL
-209 CFFGGV
+209 SFFGGV

-240 FDSLPKNA
+240 FDSLSSEA
-248 FALTNIDDRNGEKML
+248 FALTNIDDKNGEKMV
-263 EGTKARKYAYSLNRL
+263 ESTKAQKYTYSLSRL
-278 ADFKTKIVENCFE
+278 ADYKTKIVENCFE

-299 KEVNTLLVGR
+299 KDVNTMLVGR

-315 TAIYAIARLCGLDE
+315 TAIYAIARLCGLND
-329 QETLVGLSKLRA
+329 QETLVGLSKLKA

-351 KNGATAIIDYAHTPD
+351 KNGATAIVDYAHTPD

-376 SIRTGGTL
+376 SIRTTGVL
-384 ITVVGCGG
+384 VTVVGCGG

-400 EMAAIAKKS
+400 QMASIAQKG

-420 RTEEPERILEDMK
+420 RTESPESILKDMN
-433 SGINNLEKVF
+433 SGINDFDKVF

-453 LATQLTKGKEDI
+453 LAAQLTKGKGDI

-479 NGVKH
+479 NGIKY
-484 HFDDKEEVSKY
+484 HFDDKEEVAKY

>member
-1 MYLNYEVQTEKINNV
+1 ME
-16 MKLLSVLLN
+16 LLSGLLN
-25 GLNILQRVNEK
+25 GLDIIQRVNAK
-36 DVRINQIEFDS
+36 DVQINQIEFDS
-47 RKVCEGTL
+47 RKVCQGTL
-55 FVAQKGVVSDGHDY
+55 FVAQRGVVSDGHNY
-69 LDSAIAN
+69 LDSAISN

-82 VEELPQDINDGIVY
+82 VEELPQNINDEVVY
-96 IKVDNSSYALGILAK
+96 IQVENSSYALGILAK
-111 NYFEDP
+111 NYFHDP

-160 GSKSL
+160 ADKNFP
-165 ATERTTPDVL
+165 TERTTPDVL

-183 MVEAKCEYVFMEV
+183 MVEAKCEFVFMEV
-196 SSHAVVQNRIAGL
+196 SSHAVVQHRIAGL
-209 CFFGGV
+209 SFFGGV

-240 FDSLPKNA
+240 FDSLSSEA
-248 FALTNIDDRNGEKML
+248 FALTNIDDKNGEKMV
-263 EGTKARKYAYSLNRL
+263 ESTKARKYTYSLSRL
-278 ADFKTKIVENCFE
+278 ADYKTKIVENCFE

-299 KEVNTLLVGR
+299 KDVNTMLVGR

-315 TAIYAIARLCGLDE
+315 TAIYAIARLCGLDD
-329 QETLVGLSKLRA
+329 QETLVGLSKLKA

-351 KNGATAIIDYAHTPD
+351 KNGATVIVDYAHTPD

-376 SIRTGGTL
+376 SIRTTGVL
-384 ITVVGCGG
+384 VTVVGCGG

-400 EMAAIAKKS
+400 QMASIAQKG

-420 RTEEPERILEDMK
+420 RTESPESILKDMN
-433 SGINNLEKVF
+433 SGINDFDKVF

-453 LATQLTKGKEDI
+453 LAAQLTKGKGDI

-479 NGVKH
+479 NGVKY
-484 HFDDKEEVSKY
+484 HFDDKEEVAKY

>member
-1 MYLNYEVQTEKINNV
+1 ME
-16 MKLLSVLLN
+16 LLSKLLN
-25 GLNILQRVNEK
+25 GLSIQQRVNEK
-36 DVRINQIEFDS
+36 DVQINQIEFDS
-47 RKVCEGTL
+47 RKVCQGTL
-55 FVAQKGVVSDGHDY
+55 FVAQRGVVSDGHDY
-69 LDSAIAN
+69 LDSAISN

-82 VEELPQDINDGIVY
+82 VEELPQNINDEVVY
-96 IKVDNSSYALGILAK
+96 ILVENSSYALGILAK
-111 NYFEDP
+111 NYFHDP

-160 GSKSL
+160 AGKNFP
-165 ATERTTPDVL
+165 TERTTPDVL

-183 MVEAKCEYVFMEV
+183 MVEAKCEFVFMEV
-196 SSHAVVQNRIAGL
+196 SSHAVVQHRIAGL
-209 CFFGGV
+209 SFFGGV

-240 FDSLPKNA
+240 FDSLSSKA
-248 FALTNIDDRNGEKML
+248 FALTNIDDKNGEKMV
-263 EGTKARKYAYSLNRL
+263 ESTKAQKYTYSLNRL
-278 ADFKTKIVENCFE
+278 ADYKTKIIENCFE

-299 KEVNTLLVGR
+299 KDVNTMLVGR

-315 TAIYAIARLCGLDE
+315 TAIYAIARLCGLND
-329 QETLVGLSKLRA
+329 QETLVGLSKLKA

-351 KNGATAIIDYAHTPD
+351 KNGATAIVDYAHTPD
-366 ALDNV
+366 ALENV

-376 SIRTGGTL
+376 SIRTTGVL
-384 ITVVGCGG
+384 VTVVGCGG

-400 EMAAIAKKS
+400 QMASIAQKS

-420 RTEEPERILEDMK
+420 RTESPESILKDMS
-433 SGINNLEKVF
+433 SGINDFDKVF

-453 LATQLTKGKEDI
+453 LAAQLTKGKGDI

-484 HFDDKEEVSKY
+484 HFDDKEEVAKY

>member
-1 MYLNYEVQTEKINNV
+1 ME
-16 MKLLSVLLN
+16 LLSGLLN
-25 GLNILQRVNEK
+25 GLDIIQRVNAK
-36 DVRINQIEFDS
+36 DVQINQIEFDS
-47 RKVCEGTL
+47 RKVCQGTL
-55 FVAQKGVVSDGHDY
+55 FVAQRGVVSDGHNY
-69 LDSAIAN
+69 LDSAISN

-82 VEELPQDINDGIVY
+82 VEELPQNINDEVVY
-96 IKVDNSSYALGILAK
+96 IQVENSSYALGILAK
-111 NYFEDP
+111 NYFHDP

-160 GSKSL
+160 ADKNFP
-165 ATERTTPDVL
+165 TERTTPDVL

-183 MVEAKCEYVFMEV
+183 MVEAKCEFVFMEV
-196 SSHAVVQNRIAGL
+196 SSHAVVQHRIAGL
-209 CFFGGV
+209 SFFGGV

-240 FDSLPKNA
+240 FDSLSSEA
-248 FALTNIDDRNGEKML
+248 FALTNMDDKNGEKMV
-263 EGTKARKYAYSLNRL
+263 ESTKARKYTYSLSRL
-278 ADFKTKIVENCFE
+278 ADYKTKIVENCFE
-291 GLLLNING
+291 GLFLNING
-299 KEVNTLLVGR
+299 KDVNTMLVGR

-315 TAIYAIARLCGLDE
+315 TAIYAIARLCGLDD
-329 QETLVGLSKLRA
+329 QETLVGLSKLKA
-341 AAGRFEPHYL
+341 AVGRFEPHYL
-351 KNGATAIIDYAHTPD
+351 KNGATAIVDYAHTPD
-366 ALDNV
+366 ALENV

-376 SIRTGGTL
+376 SIRTTGVL
-384 ITVVGCGG
+384 VTVVGCGG

-400 EMAAIAKKS
+400 QMASIAQKG

-420 RTEEPERILEDMK
+420 RTESPESILKDMN
-433 SGINNLEKVF
+433 SGINDFDKVF

-453 LATQLTKGKEDI
+453 LAAQLTKGKGDI

-479 NGVKH
+479 NGIKY
-484 HFDDKEEVSKY
+484 HFDDKEEVAKY

>member
-1 MYLNYEVQTEKINNV
+1 ME
-16 MKLLSVLLN
+16 LLSRLLN
-25 GLNILQRVNEK
+25 GLSIQQRVNEK
-36 DVRINQIEFDS
+36 DVQINQIEFDS
-47 RKVCEGTL
+47 RKVCQGTL
-55 FVAQKGVVSDGHDY
+55 FVAQRGVVSDGHDY
-69 LDSAIAN
+69 LDSAISN

-82 VEELPQDINDGIVY
+82 VEELPQNINDEVVY
-96 IKVDNSSYALGILAK
+96 IKVENSSYALGILAK
-111 NYFEDP
+111 NYFHDP

-160 GSKSL
+160 AGKNFP
-165 ATERTTPDVL
+165 TERTTPDVL

-183 MVEAKCEYVFMEV
+183 MVEAKCEFVFMEV
-196 SSHAVVQNRIAGL
+196 SSHAVVQHRIAGL
-209 CFFGGV
+209 SFFGGV

-240 FDSLPKNA
+240 FDSLSSKA
-248 FALTNIDDRNGEKML
+248 FALTNIDDKNGEKMV
-263 EGTKARKYAYSLNRL
+263 ESTKARKYTYSLSRL
-278 ADFKTKIVENCFE
+278 ADYKTKIVENCFE

-299 KEVNTLLVGR
+299 KDVNTMLVGR

-315 TAIYAIARLCGLDE
+315 TAIYAIARLCGLND
-329 QETLVGLSKLRA
+329 QETLVGLSKLKA

-351 KNGATAIIDYAHTPD
+351 KNGATAIVDYAHTPD
-366 ALDNV
+366 ALENV

-376 SIRTGGTL
+376 SIRTTGVL
-384 ITVVGCGG
+384 VTVVGCGG

-400 EMAAIAKKS
+400 QMASIAQKS

-420 RTEEPERILEDMK
+420 RTESPESILKDMS
-433 SGINNLEKVF
+433 SGINDFDKVF

-453 LATQLTKGKEDI
+453 LAAQLTKGKGDI

-484 HFDDKEEVSKY
+484 HFDDKEEVAKY

>member
-1 MYLNYEVQTEKINNV
+1 ME
-16 MKLLSVLLN
+16 LLSGLLN
-25 GLNILQRVNEK
+25 GLDIIQRVNAK
-36 DVRINQIEFDS
+36 DIQINQIEFDS
-47 RKVCEGTL
+47 RKVCQGTL
-55 FVAQKGVVSDGHDY
+55 FVAQRGVVSDGHNY
-69 LDSAIAN
+69 LDSAISN

-82 VEELPQDINDGIVY
+82 VEELPQNINDEVVY
-96 IKVDNSSYALGILAK
+96 IQVENSSYALGILAK
-111 NYFEDP
+111 NYFHDP

-160 GSKSL
+160 ADKNFP
-165 ATERTTPDVL
+165 TERTTPDIL

-183 MVEAKCEYVFMEV
+183 MVEAKCEFVFMEV
-196 SSHAVVQNRIAGL
+196 SSHAVVQHRIAGL
-209 CFFGGV
+209 SFFGGV

-240 FDSLPKNA
+240 FDSLSSEA
-248 FALTNIDDRNGEKML
+248 FALTNIDDKNGEKMV
-263 EGTKARKYAYSLNRL
+263 ESTKARKYTYSLSRL
-278 ADFKTKIVENCFE
+278 ADYKTKIVENCFE

-299 KEVNTLLVGR
+299 KDVNTMLVGR

-315 TAIYAIARLCGLDE
+315 TAIYAIARLCGLND
-329 QETLVGLSKLRA
+329 QETLVGLSKLKA

-351 KNGATAIIDYAHTPD
+351 KNGATAIVDYAHTPD

-376 SIRTGGTL
+376 SIRTTGVL
-384 ITVVGCGG
+384 VTVVGCGG

-400 EMAAIAKKS
+400 QMASIAHKG

-420 RTEEPERILEDMK
+420 RTESPESILKDMN
-433 SGINNLEKVF
+433 SGINDFDKVF

-453 LATQLTKGKEDI
+453 LATQLTKGKGDI

-479 NGVKH
+479 NGIKY
-484 HFDDKEEVSKY
+484 HFDDKEEVAKY

>member
-1 MYLNYEVQTEKINNV
+1 ME
-16 MKLLSVLLN
+16 LLSRLLN
-25 GLNILQRVNEK
+25 GLSIQQRVNEK
-36 DVRINQIEFDS
+36 DVQINQIEFDS
-47 RKVCEGTL
+47 RKVCQGTL
-55 FVAQKGVVSDGHDY
+55 FVAQRGVVSDGHDY
-69 LDSAIAN
+69 LDSAISN

-82 VEELPQDINDGIVY
+82 VEELPQNINDEVVY
-96 IKVDNSSYALGILAK
+96 IQVENSSYALGILAK
-111 NYFEDP
+111 NYFHDP

-160 GSKSL
+160 AGKNFP
-165 ATERTTPDVL
+165 TERTTPDVL

-183 MVEAKCEYVFMEV
+183 MVEAKCEFVFMEV
-196 SSHAVVQNRIAGL
+196 SSHAVVQHRIAGL
-209 CFFGGV
+209 SFFGGV

-240 FDSLPKNA
+240 FDSLSSKA
-248 FALTNIDDRNGEKML
+248 FALTNIDDKNGEKMV
-263 EGTKARKYAYSLNRL
+263 ESTKAQKYTYSLNRL
-278 ADFKTKIVENCFE
+278 ADYKTKIIENCFE

-299 KEVNTLLVGR
+299 KDVNTMLVGR

-315 TAIYAIARLCGLDE
+315 TAIYAIARLCGLND
-329 QETLVGLSKLRA
+329 QETLVGLSKLKA

-351 KNGATAIIDYAHTPD
+351 KNGATAIVDYAHTPD
-366 ALDNV
+366 ALENV

-376 SIRTGGTL
+376 SIRTTGVL
-384 ITVVGCGG
+384 VTVVGCGG

-400 EMAAIAKKS
+400 QMASIAQKS

-420 RTEEPERILEDMK
+420 RTESPESILKDMS
-433 SGINNLEKVF
+433 SGINDFDKVF

-453 LATQLTKGKEDI
+453 LAAQLTKGKGDI

-484 HFDDKEEVSKY
+484 HFDDKEEVAKY